1 LWIVGTKFTGTKGK
15 LFYDTGVILRVT
27 SVGTQRIVTCGHLM
41 GIKSSELMVM
51 TIVHVKKSLFRGYFH
66 L

>member
-1 LWIVGTKFTGTKGK
+1 LWIVGTKGK
-15 LFYDTGVILRVT
+15 VSMTGVILGVT

-51 TIVHVKKSLFRGYFH
+51 TIVHVKKFLFRGYLH